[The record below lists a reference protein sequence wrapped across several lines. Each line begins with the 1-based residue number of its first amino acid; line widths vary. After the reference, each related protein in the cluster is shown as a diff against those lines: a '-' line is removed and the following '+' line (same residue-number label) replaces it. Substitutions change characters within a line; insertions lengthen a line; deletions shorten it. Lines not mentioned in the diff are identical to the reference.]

1 MTTAFAET
9 LLAWYA
15 VHKRDLPWRDTDDP
29 YKVWASEIILQQT
42 RVAQGYDYYLR
53 FIKAFPRVTDL
64 AKASEDEVL
73 RLWQGLGY
81 YSRAR
86 NMHTAAKEIAGLGHF
101 PQTYEEIRRLKGVG
115 EYTAA
120 AICSLAYNQPY
131 AVVDGNVYRVL
142 SRHFGID
149 EPTDTAHGKK
159 LFARLAT
166 ELLPK
171 GHAADYNQAVMDFG
185 ALQCTPASPDCANC
199 PLGGSC
205 MAKAQG
211 NVGLFPVKS
220 RRTKVCER
228 FFVYVV
234 VTTPDGL
241 WLHQRG
247 KGDIWQGLYEPPLL
261 EFDHAAGIEEV
272 RNHPFAK
279 NLPEEGTWN
288 LLCAGVKHVL
298 THRVIHATAYHVAYH
313 SPLSPPQGFLTAKPD
328 DLGKY
333 ALSRLVQRVLH
344 KI

>member
-1 MTTAFAET
+1 MTAAFAET

-15 VHKRDLPWRDTDDP
+15 VHKRDLPWRGTGDP
-29 YKVWASEIILQQT
+29 YKVWVSEIILQQT

-53 FIKAFPRVTDL
+53 FVKAFPSAADL
-64 AKASEDEVL
+64 AKAGEGEVL

-159 LFARLAT
+159 LFAQLAT
-166 ELLPK
+166 ELLPQK
-171 GHAADYNQAVMDFG
+171 RAADYNQAVMDFG
-185 ALQCTPASPDCANC
+185 ALQCTPASPGCANC
-199 PLGGSC
+199 PLGESC

-211 NVGLFPVKS
+211 RTGQLPVKS
-220 RRTKVCER
+220 RRTKTCER
-228 FFVYVV
+228 FFVYLV
-234 VTTPDGL
+234 VTTPAGL
-241 WLHQRG
+241 WLRQRG
-247 KGDIWQGLYEPPLL
+247 AGDIWQGLYEPPLL
-261 EFDHAAGIEEV
+261 EFDHAACIEEV
-272 RNHPFAK
+272 RSHPFAQ
-279 NLPEEGTWN
+279 NLPGEGAWS
-288 LLCAGVKHVL
+288 LLCDGVKHVL
-298 THRVIHATAYHVAYH
+298 THRVIHATAYNIACQL
-313 SPLSPPQGFLTAKPD
+313 PPTPPQGFLTVKPG

-333 ALSRLVQRVLH
+333 ALPRLVQRVLH
-344 KI
+344 KL